1 MSPSEPDEYKTIFEQ
16 IHDQPNWL
24 GLSTVKGNAVIKGL
38 TVSTEDSLTPSSDR
52 DDSLDS
58 DEDLNFSAEE
68 NNDEDP
74 AEKLQ
79 NALLMM
85 RDSTVCE
92 QFFEHY

>member
-1 MSPSEPDEYKTIFEQ
+1 M
-16 IHDQPNWL
+16 
-24 GLSTVKGNAVIKGL
+24 KGNAAIKGL
-38 TVSTEDSLTPSSDR
+38 TVSTEDSPTLSSDR

-58 DEDLNFSAEE
+58 DEDLNFDAEE

-79 NALLMM
+79 NTLLTM

-92 QFFEHY
+92 QFSEHY